1 MTQKRT
7 SALRRTLE
15 RILPPNVPADTMQGI
30 IIGSLAIGA
39 LTAAID
45 FTVHYAATYRGMFY
59 WDGRLMDTAL
69 MGPFS
74 AYVEP
79 VVIVFGV
86 VVLLALLWKRVRSKL
101 TTTKTNVDSV
111 IGAEGYVTEAIDN
124 LSYTG
129 RVKLGGFTWAARST
143 SGAGIPVGTLV
154 KVERIEGVKVFVS
167 PAEVACKQ

>member
-1 MTQKRT
+1 MFG
-7 SALRRTLE
+7 SPIFLWLALFVVFLIVEAGTVALVS
-15 RILPPNVPADTMQGI
+15 IWFAL
-30 IIGSLAIGA
+30 GA
-39 LTAAID
+39 LTALVSCALGAEMWLQI
-45 FTVHYAATYRGMFY
+45 TVF
-59 WDGRLMDTAL
+59 L
-69 MGPFS
+69 
-74 AYVEP
+74 
-79 VVIVFGV
+79 VVSL
-86 VVLLALLWKRVRSKL
+86 VLLALLWKRVRSKL

-129 RVKLGGFTWAARST
+129 RVKLGGITWAARST

>member
-1 MTQKRT
+1 MFG
-7 SALRRTLE
+7 SPIFLWLALFVVFLIVEAGTVALVS
-15 RILPPNVPADTMQGI
+15 IWFAL
-30 IIGSLAIGA
+30 GA
-39 LTAAID
+39 LAALVSCALGAEMWLQI
-45 FTVHYAATYRGMFY
+45 TVF
-59 WDGRLMDTAL
+59 L
-69 MGPFS
+69 
-74 AYVEP
+74 
-79 VVIVFGV
+79 VVSL
-86 VVLLALLWKRVRSKL
+86 VLLALLWKRVRNKL

-129 RVKLGGFTWAARST
+129 RVKLGGITWAARST

>member
-1 MTQKRT
+1 MKKSSIRKTWNVI
-7 SALRRTLE
+7 SSILVAL
-15 RILPPNVPADTMQGI
+15 
-30 IIGSLAIGA
+30 
-39 LTAAID
+39 
-45 FTVHYAATYRGMFY
+45 
-59 WDGRLMDTAL
+59 
-69 MGPFS
+69 
-74 AYVEP
+74 
-79 VVIVFGV
+79 

-129 RVKLGGFTWAARST
+129 RVKLGGITWAARST

>member
-1 MTQKRT
+1 MFG
-7 SALRRTLE
+7 SPIFLWLALFVVFLIVEAGTVALVS
-15 RILPPNVPADTMQGI
+15 IWFAL
-30 IIGSLAIGA
+30 GA
-39 LTAAID
+39 LAALVSCVLGAEMWLQI
-45 FTVHYAATYRGMFY
+45 TVF
-59 WDGRLMDTAL
+59 L
-69 MGPFS
+69 
-74 AYVEP
+74 
-79 VVIVFGV
+79 VVSL
-86 VVLLALLWKRVRSKL
+86 VLLALLWKLVRSKL

-129 RVKLGGFTWAARST
+129 RVKLGGITWAARST

>member
-1 MTQKRT
+1 MFGSPIFLWLSLFVVFLIVEAGTV
-7 SALRRTLE
+7 ALVSIWFAL
-15 RILPPNVPADTMQGI
+15 
-30 IIGSLAIGA
+30 GA
-39 LTAAID
+39 LAALVSCALGAEMWLQI
-45 FTVHYAATYRGMFY
+45 TVF
-59 WDGRLMDTAL
+59 L
-69 MGPFS
+69 
-74 AYVEP
+74 
-79 VVIVFGV
+79 VVSL
-86 VVLLALLWKRVRSKL
+86 VLLALLWKRVRSKL

-129 RVKLGGFTWAARST
+129 RVKLGGITWAARST

>member
-1 MTQKRT
+1 MFG
-7 SALRRTLE
+7 SPIFLWLALFVVFLIVEAGTVALVS
-15 RILPPNVPADTMQGI
+15 IWFAL
-30 IIGSLAIGA
+30 GA
-39 LTAAID
+39 LAALVSCVLGAEMWLQI
-45 FTVHYAATYRGMFY
+45 TVF
-59 WDGRLMDTAL
+59 L
-69 MGPFS
+69 
-74 AYVEP
+74 
-79 VVIVFGV
+79 VVSL
-86 VVLLALLWKRVRSKL
+86 VLLALLWKRVRSKL

-129 RVKLGGFTWAARST
+129 RVKLGGITWAARSI

>member
-1 MTQKRT
+1 MFG
-7 SALRRTLE
+7 SPIFLWLALFVVFLIVEAGTVALVS
-15 RILPPNVPADTMQGI
+15 IWFAL
-30 IIGSLAIGA
+30 GA
-39 LTAAID
+39 LAALVSCALGAEMWLQI
-45 FTVHYAATYRGMFY
+45 TVF
-59 WDGRLMDTAL
+59 L
-69 MGPFS
+69 
-74 AYVEP
+74 
-79 VVIVFGV
+79 VVSL
-86 VVLLALLWKRVRSKL
+86 VLLAVLWKRVRNKL

-129 RVKLGGFTWAARST
+129 RVKLGGITWAARST

>member
-1 MTQKRT
+1 MPTVVFLIVEAGT
-7 SALRRTLE
+7 VALVSIWFAL
-15 RILPPNVPADTMQGI
+15 
-30 IIGSLAIGA
+30 GA
-39 LTAAID
+39 LAAL
-45 FTVHYAATYRGMFY
+45 VSC
-59 WDGRLMDTAL
+59 AL
-69 MGPFS
+69 GAEMWLQIMVFL
-74 AYVEP
+74 
-79 VVIVFGV
+79 VVSL
-86 VVLLALLWKRVRSKL
+86 VLLALLWKRVRSKL

-129 RVKLGGFTWAARST
+129 RVKLGGITWAARST

>member
-1 MTQKRT
+1 MFG
-7 SALRRTLE
+7 SPIFLWLALFVVFLIVEAGTVAQVSIWFAL
-15 RILPPNVPADTMQGI
+15 
-30 IIGSLAIGA
+30 GA
-39 LTAAID
+39 LAALVSCALGAEMWLQI
-45 FTVHYAATYRGMFY
+45 TVF
-59 WDGRLMDTAL
+59 L
-69 MGPFS
+69 
-74 AYVEP
+74 
-79 VVIVFGV
+79 VVSL
-86 VVLLALLWKRVRSKL
+86 VLLALLWKRVRSKL

-129 RVKLGGFTWAARST
+129 RVKLGGITWAARST

>member
-1 MTQKRT
+1 MFG
-7 SALRRTLE
+7 SPIFLWLALFVVFLIVEAGTVALVS
-15 RILPPNVPADTMQGI
+15 IWFAL
-30 IIGSLAIGA
+30 GA
-39 LTAAID
+39 LAALASCVLGAEMWLQI
-45 FTVHYAATYRGMFY
+45 TVF
-59 WDGRLMDTAL
+59 L
-69 MGPFS
+69 
-74 AYVEP
+74 
-79 VVIVFGV
+79 VVSL
-86 VVLLALLWKRVRSKL
+86 VLLAVLWKRVRNKL

-129 RVKLGGFTWAARST
+129 RVKLGGITWAARST